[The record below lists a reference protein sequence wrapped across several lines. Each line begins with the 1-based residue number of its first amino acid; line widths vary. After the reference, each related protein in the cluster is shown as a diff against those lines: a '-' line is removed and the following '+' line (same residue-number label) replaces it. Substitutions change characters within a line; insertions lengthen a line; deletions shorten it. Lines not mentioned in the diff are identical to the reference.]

1 MKLKDL
7 KLCLYSPTGEI
18 QRAIVYD
25 YNQNKDLEQ
34 GCSVEYAISHYG
46 EYEVKRIS
54 SCYEY
59 ISGQDY
65 LVITI

>member
-7 KLCLYSPTGEI
+7 ELCLYSPTGEI

-25 YNQNKDLEQ
+25 YNKNEDLEQ
-34 GCSVEYAISHYG
+34 GCSVEYAISRYG

-54 SCYEY
+54 SHYES
-59 ISGQDY
+59 ISDQDY